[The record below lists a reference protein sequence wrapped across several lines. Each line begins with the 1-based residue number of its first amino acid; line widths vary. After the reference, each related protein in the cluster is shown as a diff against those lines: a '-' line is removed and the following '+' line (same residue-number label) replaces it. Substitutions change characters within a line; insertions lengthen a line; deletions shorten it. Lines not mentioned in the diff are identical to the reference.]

1 MLSLGRQDFSPVLC
15 AMPAR
20 LVVLPN
26 RPRPSHPR
34 WLLSRQHRACVSPL
48 VATLMNLPASVANK
62 RLTAQLNLLDATLTK
77 NTGGDTLSIPKLATP
92 HSSLATAPSPFFSN
106 PCALFCNHARINPFP
121 FHRLRTLYQ
130 KPPGVG
136 VLINPYLITSLRPLS
151 RSRHQ
156 SPITSHQSLYHS
168 TP

>member
-34 WLLSRQHRACVSPL
+34 WLLSRRHRACVSPL
-48 VATLMNLPASVANK
+48 AATLMNLPASVANK

-77 NTGGDTLSIPKLATP
+77 NAGGILFRFRNSPPPTHLSPLHQALSFQTLAHSFATMRGSTLFLSIAY
-92 HSSLATAPSPFFSN
+92 
-106 PCALFCNHARINPFP
+106 ALFTKNH
-121 FHRLRTLYQ
+121 
-130 KPPGVG
+130 PG
-136 VLINPYLITSLRPLS
+136 
-151 RSRHQ
+151 
-156 SPITSHQSLYHS
+156 
-168 TP
+168 